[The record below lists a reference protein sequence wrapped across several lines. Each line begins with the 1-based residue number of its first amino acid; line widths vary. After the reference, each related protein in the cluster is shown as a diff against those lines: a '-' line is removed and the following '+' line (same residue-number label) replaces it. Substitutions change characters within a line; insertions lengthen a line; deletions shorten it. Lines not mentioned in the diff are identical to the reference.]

1 MTTLTLEQILQAYG
15 PKVAGRASSKRR
27 DPVERDLLMKARD
40 KQMRRE
46 NPALTKKAGQRP
58 KP

>member
-1 MTTLTLEQILQAYG
+1 MTTLTLAQILQAYG

-27 DPVERDLLMKARD
+27 DPVERGLLLKAGD
-40 KQMRRE
+40 AQAKRE
-46 NPALTKKAGQRP
+46 DPALIKKAGERP